1 MEFTR
6 LGRSGLSVSRLCLGT
21 MNFGAEVDEQDSFPI
36 LDRALDA
43 GINFLDTANTYG
55 GRLGVGATEEIVGRW
70 LARDRGR
77 RDELV
82 VATKVY
88 GRMSTAVGDGGLS
101 ARHIRKAC
109 EDSLRRLQT
118 DRIDLYQMH
127 HIDRAVPVDEV
138 WEALELLLSQ
148 GKIIY
153 CGSSNF
159 AGWHIARAQEAA
171 GKRNRLGLVSEQSLY
186 NLVERSLEREVIPA
200 AEYYGLSII
209 PWSPLHGGLLGGML
223 AEGGSR
229 RMGGRSA
236 NTLPGVRPQL
246 ERYEA
251 FCEKLGEP
259 PAVVAL
265 AWLLSR
271 PQVAA
276 PIVGPRTLGQLEGA
290 LTAVDVKLDEA
301 ALSELDE
308 IFPGHL
314 TAPEDYAF

>member
-159 AGWHIARAQEAA
+159 AGWHIGRAQEAA

>member
-1 MEFTR
+1 VQFTS

-21 MNFGAEVDEQDSFPI
+21 MNFGAEVDEQDSFAI

-43 GINFLDTANTYG
+43 GVNFLDTANTYG

-70 LARDRGR
+70 LARDRSR

-82 VATKVY
+82 IATKVY
-88 GRMSTAVGDGGLS
+88 GRMSAAVGDGGLS

-118 DRIDLYQMH
+118 DHIDLYQMH

-138 WEALELLLSQ
+138 WEAVELLLSQ

-171 GKRNRLGLVSEQSLY
+171 ARRNRLGLVSEQSLY

-200 AEYYGLSII
+200 AQYYGLGII
-209 PWSPLHGGLLGGML
+209 AWSPLHGGLLGGAL
-223 AEGGSR
+223 SERGSR
-229 RMGGRSA
+229 RAGGRSA
-236 NTLPGVRPQL
+236 DTLPAVRPQL

-271 PQVAA
+271 PQVAG
-276 PIVGPRTLGQLEGA
+276 PIVGPRTVAQLEGA
-290 LTAVDVKLDEA
+290 LRAVDVELDDS
-301 ALSELDE
+301 ALAELDE

>member
-1 MEFTR
+1 VEFTR

>member
-1 MEFTR
+1 VEFTS

-21 MNFGAEVDEQDSFPI
+21 MNFGAEIDEQDSFAI

-55 GRLGVGATEEIVGRW
+55 GRLGVGATEQIVGRW
-70 LARDRGR
+70 LARGH
-77 RDELV
+77 RDHMV

-88 GRMSTAVGDGGLS
+88 GRMSAAVGDGGLS

-159 AGWHIARAQEAA
+159 AGWHIARTQEAA
-171 GKRNRLGLVSEQSLY
+171 ARRNRLGLVSEQSLY
-186 NLVERSLEREVIPA
+186 NLAERSLEREVIPA
-200 AEYYGLSII
+200 AEYYGLGIL
-209 PWSPLHGGLLGGML
+209 PWSPLHGGMLGGAL
-223 AEGGSR
+223 TERGTR
-229 RMGGRSA
+229 RAVGRSA
-236 NTLPGVRPQL
+236 DTLPAVRPQL

-271 PQVAA
+271 PQVIG
-276 PIVGPRTLGQLEGA
+276 PIIGPRTLGQLEGA
-290 LTAVDVKLDEA
+290 LRAVDIKLDAA
-301 ALSELDE
+301 ALTELDE

>member
-1 MEFTR
+1 VEFTR

-159 AGWHIARAQEAA
+159 AGWHIGRAQEAA

>member
-1 MEFTR
+1 VEYTR

-21 MNFGAEVDEQDSFPI
+21 MNFGAEADEQDSFAI

-43 GINFLDTANTYG
+43 GINFFDTANTYG

-88 GRMSTAVGDGGLS
+88 GRMSATVGDGGLS

-229 RMGGRSA
+229 RAGGRSA
-236 NTLPGVRPQL
+236 NTLPAVRPQL

-276 PIVGPRTLGQLEGA
+276 PIVGPRTLDQLEGA

-301 ALSELDE
+301 ALAELDE